1 MDVLFLIILATLFIS
16 LFSFIGAFALFLKE
30 KLLNKILLP
39 LVSFSAGALMGGAF
53 FHLLPESLQETD
65 NILKI
70 FLFVV
75 LGFLLFFILE
85 NYIKW
90 HHHHSLSHPGI
101 KPFSYLILIS
111 DGIHNFIDGL
121 IIAASFLTSFSTGIA
136 SSAAIAMHEIPQEI
150 GDFSVLV
157 YGGFKKK
164 EALILNFLLAIPA
177 IGGGLVGFFLHKLI
191 GDNIIF
197 LLALA
202 AGSFIYISASDLI
215 PEIRHND
222 QKKQPLGNI
231 IFFLVGLGL
240 MLML

>member
-1 MDVLFLIILATLFIS
+1 MDVLFLIIFTTLLIS
-16 LFSFIGAFALFLKE
+16 FFSFIGAFALFLKE
-30 KLLNKILLP
+30 RLLNKILLP

-53 FHLLPESLQETD
+53 FHLLPESLEKSD
-65 NILKI
+65 DILKI

-75 LGFLLFFILE
+75 FGFILFFILE

-101 KPFSYLILIS
+101 KPFSYLILVS

-121 IIAASFLTSFSTGIA
+121 IIASSFLISIPTGIA
-136 SSAAIAMHEIPQEI
+136 SSVAIAMHEIPQEI
-150 GDFSVLV
+150 GDFSVLI
-157 YGGFKKK
+157 YGGFNKKK
-164 EALILNFLLAIPA
+164 ALIFNFLFAVPA
-177 IGGGLVGFFLHKLI
+177 VIGGLVGFFLYKLI
-191 GDNIIF
+191 GREIIF
-197 LLALA
+197 LLAFA

-231 IFFLVGLGL
+231 IFFLVGLTL